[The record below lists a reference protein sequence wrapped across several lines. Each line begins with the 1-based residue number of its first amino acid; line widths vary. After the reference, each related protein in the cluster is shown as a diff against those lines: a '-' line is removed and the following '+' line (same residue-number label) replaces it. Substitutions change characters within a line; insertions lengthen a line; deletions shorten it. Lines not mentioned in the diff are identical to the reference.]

1 LSPVLPINES
11 SRELIIEVARALQP
25 QFPAITAAWREQV
38 SREFGFDP
46 RTQAALK
53 RLTLD
58 TGCSYFC
65 QGEFAAFFENVSYF
79 AGRLAKLNVDTRA
92 VDKSLQIYQAIC
104 VERLSETFAE
114 RRAEAVAALEM
125 LRSAIFVNVAGA
137 YFDAKT
143 AETQALLSILEA
155 ELSAADLA
163 GLLKRALEVTAQ
175 TFGASTG
182 AVLLKDSDAQ
192 QLALAAEI
200 GLDEVDRTL
209 AIPLGQGFS
218 GRIAQNNTPELV
230 LDTHTE
236 ANILSPTFR
245 ERANTLWG
253 VPVSTAAS
261 GVVGVLMI
269 GFDTPYYEWLPR
281 EHDLMRALADRS
293 ALAIER
299 ARMTEALREREA
311 LIADL
316 SGHLLRGQEDE
327 RKRISRELHDD
338 TGQGMMVIR
347 LYLSM
352 LEKNVKSPLAKEKL
366 RETLEVVDRTVVG
379 LRRTIA
385 KLSPLVLEEL
395 GLAAALRKEAKE
407 LEKAAGVKTE
417 VSIAP
422 GFGRLQPEKEAAIYR
437 VVQEAL
443 HNIAK
448 HAQAH
453 NATVQLSRDG
463 DKISTV
469 VEDDGVGMQK
479 SGKRKPGGDQSFG
492 LAGIRERVSTFGGT
506 FRICSTKGQGTRIEV
521 SVPATEAPAPQ
532 PVGQPFLVHSAT
544 TPNERPAGSGTKPAA
559 AGNEERP
566 AGPSMKAAAAGSN
579 DAQN

>member
-1 LSPVLPINES
+1 MSPVLPLNES
-11 SRELIIEVARALQP
+11 SRALITEVARALQP
-25 QFPAITAAWREQV
+25 QFPAITAGWREQV

-65 QGEFAAFFENVSYF
+65 QGEFPGFFENVSYF

-92 VDKSLQIYQAIC
+92 VDRTLEIYQALC
-104 VERLSETFAE
+104 VEQLSDIFGD
-114 RRAEAVAALEM
+114 RMVEAVAALEM

-137 YFDAKT
+137 YFDVKT
-143 AETQALLSILEA
+143 AESQALLNILEA
-155 ELSAADLA
+155 ELSASDVAS
-163 GLLKRALEVTAQ
+163 LLQRALEVTAQ

-182 AVLLKDSDAQ
+182 AVLLKDADGQ
-192 QLALAAEI
+192 QLALAAAI
-200 GLDEVDRTL
+200 GLDDSDTDLV
-209 AIPLGQGFS
+209 IPIGQGFS
-218 GRIAQNNTPELV
+218 GRIAHSNAPEVV

-236 ANILSPTFR
+236 AHILSPPFR
-245 ERANTLWG
+245 ARAHSL
-253 VPVSTAAS
+253 STAAS
-261 GVVGVLMI
+261 GVLGVLMI
-269 GFDTPYYEWLPR
+269 GFDTPYYEWLPKER
-281 EHDLMRALADRS
+281 DLMRALADRS

-299 ARMTEALREREA
+299 ARMTDALREREA

-316 SGHLLRGQEDE
+316 SGHLLRAQEDE

-352 LEKNVKSPLAKEKL
+352 LEKNVKSPVAREKL
-366 RETLEVVDRTVVG
+366 RETLAVVDRTVVG

-395 GLAAALRKEAKE
+395 GLTAALRKEAKE
-407 LEKAAGVKTE
+407 LEKAVGVKAE
-417 VSIAP
+417 VAIGP
-422 GFGRLQPEKEAAIYR
+422 EVGRLQPEKEAAIYR

-443 HNIAK
+443 HNVAK

-453 NATVQLSRDG
+453 NVSVRIARDADAVHITVQ
-463 DKISTV
+463 
-469 VEDDGVGMQK
+469 DDGVGIRPSAARK
-479 SGKRKPGGDQSFG
+479 SGDHSFG
-492 LAGIRERVSTFGGT
+492 LAGIRERVSTFGGSV
-506 FRICSTKGQGTRIEV
+506 RILSTKGQGTRIEV
-521 SVPATEAPAPQ
+521 SLPTAESPAQAPQ
-532 PVGQPFLVHSAT
+532 TMAQPYLVHSAT
-544 TPNERPAGSGTKPAA
+544 SAQERPAA
-559 AGNEERP
+559 
-566 AGPSMKAAAAGSN
+566 PSMKAAAAGSN

>member
-1 LSPVLPINES
+1 VSPVLPLNES
-11 SRELIIEVARALQP
+11 SRALITEVARALQP
-25 QFPAITAAWREQV
+25 QFPAITAVWREQV

-65 QGEFAAFFENVSYF
+65 QGEFAGFFENVGYF

-92 VDKSLQIYQAIC
+92 VDRTLEIYQVLCID
-104 VERLSETFAE
+104 RLREIFSD
-114 RRAEAVAALEM
+114 RMVEAVAALEM

-137 YFDAKT
+137 YFDAKSG
-143 AETQALLSILEA
+143 ESQALLNLLEA
-155 ELSAADLA
+155 ELSAADVA
-163 GLLKRALEVTAQ
+163 SLLKRALEVTAQ

-182 AVLLKDSDAQ
+182 AVLLKDGDGEH
-192 QLALAAEI
+192 LTLAAAF
-200 GLDEVDRTL
+200 GLDEVDRALT
-209 AIPLGQGFS
+209 IPIGQGFS
-218 GRIAQNNTPELV
+218 GRIAQNNAPEMV

-245 ERANTLWG
+245 AKSNSLWG
-253 VPVSTAAS
+253 VPLSTAAS
-261 GVVGVLMI
+261 GVLGVLMI
-269 GFDTPYYEWLPR
+269 GFDTPYYEWLPKER
-281 EHDLMRALADRS
+281 DLMRALADRS

-299 ARMTEALREREA
+299 ARMTEALREHEA
-311 LIADL
+311 QIADL
-316 SGHLLRGQEDE
+316 SGHLLRAQEDE

-352 LEKNVKSPLAKEKL
+352 LEKNVKSPVAREKL

-395 GLAAALRKEAKE
+395 GLTAALRKEAKD
-407 LEKAAGVKTE
+407 LEKTAGVKAE
-417 VSIAP
+417 VSI
-422 GFGRLQPEKEAAIYR
+422 GREVGRLQPEKEAAIYR

-443 HNIAK
+443 HNVAK

-453 NATVQLSRDG
+453 NVSVQVSRDA
-463 DKISTV
+463 DAVHIAV
-469 VEDDGVGMQK
+469 QDDGVGIRHSAARK
-479 SGKRKPGGDQSFG
+479 SGDHSFG
-492 LAGIRERVSTFGGT
+492 LAGIRERISTFGGSV
-506 FRICSTKGQGTRIEV
+506 RILSTKGQGTRIEV
-521 SVPATEAPAPQ
+521 TLPAAEAPEA
-532 PVGQPFLVHSAT
+532 GQPFLVHSAT
-544 TPNERPAGSGTKPAA
+544 SANERPAA
-559 AGNEERP
+559 
-566 AGPSMKAAAAGSN
+566 PSFKAAAAGSN